1 MSKKT
6 SSNLRAVPPPGEKRL
21 QASQR
26 SLPTLGALSVPRA
39 ASPAGEPTLVELAEM
54 VAAQRRTVE
63 ELRECTGSRCTELVA
78 HERTL
83 RWMTEELRRK
93 SGAIKA
99 ASQDV
104 ASEQGRGSTPSP
116 VHSLASSANV
126 LVFSVPD
133 SHRRTVGKAVTAA
146 KRAFVEGLKPF
157 HMESMRPQYRFNQE
171 LVAVLSELVALRA
184 EAGGRERADRIWSR
198 LVPMANPTEWKVPSH
213 RGRGLGSMVK
223 LAKHS
228 YLTAVGSLLKAL
240 FQGQSEWNAKA
251 IEAVARFAHSEAAP
265 APGAGEL
272 IEELRR
278 LSDPF
283 TRSDL
288 TAGVKVTSALWRE
301 VLRRQTAFNLELTEY
316 LRQLLDVPAP
326 VLTLGASEYES
337 WCERREPAQIAL
349 AEQSVAQLARRPLIS
364 VIVVAGNASEAELHA
379 SIESLADQSYPEWEL
394 CIREGDVSLQP
405 LVTQWV
411 EQYEWDGQ
419 RIRIVP
425 APAMQGTA
433 QVLGAALERAE
444 GEFVAL
450 LTPGDVLAPH
460 ALAEVACRANTSADF
475 DVLYVDEDHLDA
487 KGRRIQPFFKP
498 DWSPD
503 LLRTCNYWGEFL
515 VVRTSLLREVGGEGA
530 GLMGL
535 HAHDLALRLSERT
548 ARIAHLARIL
558 VHRRVGVASSL
569 ESVTAAQA
577 GLGRLVVTEH
587 LKRMGEAGEVDL
599 SPSGFFRVRYPLQGT
614 PRVSI
619 IVPFKD
625 KPELLKTLVSSL
637 FQYTRYENLELL
649 LISNNSTQPETFAL
663 LEQLTDP
670 RIRKLTWNHPF
681 NYSAINNFGVQHA
694 TGELLLFLNNDI
706 EVIESGWLEELMSQ
720 VQRPEIGVVGPRLLY
735 PNGTLQHVGVVL
747 GQQGFAGHAFA
758 GLPPNASSAQGR
770 ADWTRN
776 YLAVTGACLMMR
788 RDVFERI
795 GGYDESFIVCGSDV
809 ELCLRAVQ
817 HELRVVYTPHCT
829 LVHHE
834 SVTRRADAIP
844 ENDFWRSFVAYRPYL
859 TGGDPF
865 YNDNLSL
872 LSANG
877 ALREA
882 EEDAETFALRV
893 LTSEL
898 PSNRIDDV
906 TGTRANQLRH
916 LSEHMRALDYSLA
929 DVEKAREEA
938 PQRLAALRAGPLK
951 RITWFVPGF
960 GHPYGGVHT
969 ILRFADLLR
978 RRYGVENSFVVYD
991 NNQVTPR
998 EMEARVMTL
1007 FPELPG
1013 RFRVIQR
1020 ADEFADLP
1028 PSDLAIA
1035 TLWTSAYALL
1045 QYPHAKARAYF
1056 VQDFEPLF
1064 YPAGSYYAL
1073 TEQTYRM
1080 GLHGIFNTQGLHDHV
1095 TSNYPMTGCW
1105 FEPTVERH
1113 VFHDN
1118 RPVRSGPV
1126 RLFFYGRPS
1135 TDRNAFELGMAVLRQ
1150 LKREFGGEVD
1160 IVTAGEKWDPA
1171 VFGLGGTLKNHGVLP
1186 YEKTGDLYREC
1197 DVGLC
1202 FMFTKHPSYLPFEM
1216 MACGVT
1222 VVTNNNPANLWLLE
1236 HERNCLLAEPTY
1248 SCVLDQLRRAVQDA
1262 QLRARIGQA
1271 AAERVRR
1278 TSWEEQVDQV
1288 YAMLM
1293 GRPVQAGT
1301 QGPGTSP
1308 PGADVRVKPAASGV

>member
-1 MSKKT
+1 M
-6 SSNLRAVPPPGEKRL
+6 L
-21 QASQR
+21 
-26 SLPTLGALSVPRA
+26 
-39 ASPAGEPTLVELAEM
+39 ELAEM
-54 VAAQRRTVE
+54 VAAQRRVVE

-78 HERTL
+78 HERML
-83 RWMTEELRRK
+83 RWLTEELRQK
-93 SGAIKA
+93 SGALKA
-99 ASQDV
+99 ASTEMAPMAD
-104 ASEQGRGSTPSP
+104 RGIAPSP
-116 VHSLASSANV
+116 VSSLASAANV

-171 LVAVLSELVALRA
+171 LVAVLNELVALRA
-184 EAGGRERADRIWSR
+184 GSGDRERAERVWSR
-198 LVPMANPTEWKVPSH
+198 LVPMANPTEWNVRSH
-213 RGRGLGSMVK
+213 RGRGFGMVVK

-228 YLTAVGSLLKAL
+228 YLSALGPLLKAL
-240 FQGQSEWNAKA
+240 FQGQSEWNTKA
-251 IEAVARFAHSEAAP
+251 IEAVARFAHVETSSVAGT
-265 APGAGEL
+265 GAL

-283 TRSDL
+283 ARPEMP
-288 TAGVKVTSALWRE
+288 AGVKVISSLWRE
-301 VLRRQTAFNLELTEY
+301 VFRRQTAFNQELTEY

-326 VLTLGASEYES
+326 VPTLGVSEYES
-337 WCERREPAQIAL
+337 WCARREPAQITQA
-349 AEQSVAQLARRPLIS
+349 AQAAAQLARRPRLS
-364 VIVVAGNASEAELHA
+364 VLLVAGNASEVQLQD
-379 SIESLADQSYPEWEL
+379 SIDSLARQSYPEWEVR
-394 CIREGDVSLQP
+394 IAEGDVPLRP
-405 LVTQWV
+405 LVARWV
-411 EQYEWDGQ
+411 ERYGWDAHRLQ
-419 RIRIVP
+419 LVS
-425 APAMQGTA
+425 
-433 QVLGAALERAE
+433 QVWGEELERAQ
-444 GEFVAL
+444 GEFCAL

-460 ALAEVACRANTSADF
+460 AFALVACRANMDVDF
-475 DVLYVDEDHLDA
+475 DVLYVDEDHLDE
-487 KGRRIQPFFKP
+487 KGLRSQPFFKP

-515 VVRTSLLREVGGEGA
+515 VVRTSLLREVGGSLS
-530 GLMGL
+530 GLTGP
-535 HAHDLALRLSERT
+535 HAHELSLRLSERT
-548 ARIAHLARIL
+548 ARIAHLARVL
-558 VHRRVGVASSL
+558 VHRRMGSPSL
-569 ESVTAAQA
+569 SEGIAAAQV
-577 GLGRLVVTEH
+577 GLGRVVLAEH
-587 LKRMGEAGEVDL
+587 LKRMGEEADVEL
-599 SPSGFFRVRYPLQGT
+599 SPSGFFRVRYPVQGT

-625 KPELLKTLVSSL
+625 KPELLRTLVSSL
-637 FQYTRYENLELL
+637 FRYTRYENLELL

-670 RIRKLTWNHPF
+670 RIRKLTWDHPF

-706 EVIESGWLEELMSQ
+706 EVIEPDWLEELISQ
-720 VQRPEIGVVGPRLLY
+720 VQRPEVGVVGPRLLY
-735 PNGTLQHVGVVL
+735 PNGTLQHVGVVV

-758 GLPPNASSAQGR
+758 GLAPHASTAQGR

-817 HELRVVYTPHCT
+817 HELRVVYTSHCT

-865 YNDNLSL
+865 YNENLSL
-872 LSANG
+872 LSSHG

-882 EEDAETFALRV
+882 GEDAETFALRV

-898 PSNRIDDV
+898 PSSRIDDV

-938 PQRLAALRAGPLK
+938 PKRIAALRAGSLE
-951 RITWFVPGF
+951 RVTWFVPGF

-991 NNQVTPR
+991 NNQVTAR

-1013 RFRVIQR
+1013 RFRIIQR

-1073 TEQTYRM
+1073 AEQTYRM
-1080 GLHGIFNTQGLHDHV
+1080 GLHGIFNTKGLHDHV

-1113 VFHDN
+1113 VFHDK

-1126 RLFFYGRPS
+1126 RIFFYGRPS
-1135 TDRNAFELGMAVLRQ
+1135 TDRNAFELGMAALRQ
-1150 LKREFGGEVD
+1150 LKLEFGAEVD
-1160 IVTAGEKWDPA
+1160 IVTAGEKWDPS
-1171 VFGLGGTLKNHGVLP
+1171 VFGLAGTLKNHGVLP

-1248 SCVLDQLRRAVQDA
+1248 SCVLEQLRRAVRDA
-1262 QLRARIGQA
+1262 QLRDRIGKA

-1288 YAMLM
+1288 YATLM
-1293 GRPVQAGT
+1293 GRPVQAGM
-1301 QGPGTSP
+1301 QGAGSSQPDAG
-1308 PGADVRVKPAASGV
+1308 VRVKPVAGGV